1 MSGSSEQSS
10 KRNIRRE
17 RIHRLLPNAL
27 TMLGLCAGL
36 TSIRFG
42 LEERWEI
49 AIFLIAG
56 AALLDTLDGRI
67 ARLVGGSSDF
77 GGQLDSL
84 VDSIAFGVAP
94 VIVMFL
100 WSLQTAAGLGWAI
113 ALLFP
118 ICCVLRLA
126 RFNVSS
132 AENSLPTWSN
142 RFFTG
147 IPAPA
152 GAGLLLL
159 PLMVFAE
166 TSWDWLRSPW
176 LVGPWTLLIG
186 ALMISRLPTWSFKNI
201 KIRTKYFRASM
212 AAIAFLAAAMF
223 TEPLWTLAGII
234 ITYGCTLP
242 LSMRA
247 YKHLQIEENAKS
259 FETTP
264 SQLRDDI

>member
-17 RIHRLLPNAL
+17 QIHRLLPNAL

-100 WSLQTAAGLGWAI
+100 WSLQTAAGLGRAI
-113 ALLFP
+113 ALPFP
-118 ICCVLRLA
+118 IRRVLRLA

-132 AENSLPTWSN
+132 A
-142 RFFTG
+142 
-147 IPAPA
+147 
-152 GAGLLLL
+152 
-159 PLMVFAE
+159 
-166 TSWDWLRSPW
+166 
-176 LVGPWTLLIG
+176 
-186 ALMISRLPTWSFKNI
+186 
-201 KIRTKYFRASM
+201 
-212 AAIAFLAAAMF
+212 
-223 TEPLWTLAGII
+223 
-234 ITYGCTLP
+234 
-242 LSMRA
+242 
-247 YKHLQIEENAKS
+247 
-259 FETTP
+259 
-264 SQLRDDI
+264 